1 VVVPV
6 PATIWITAIRERAAL
21 SEEEATAI
29 AVAEVA
35 ELSEAPSS
43 VTAVRL

>member
-1 VVVPV
+1 VVV

-29 AVAEVA
+29 AVAE
-35 ELSEAPSS
+35 LSEAPSS